1 MGSLGMLPS
10 ASIGYPRNGQT
21 YGLYEPAGGTA
32 PDIAGKN
39 LANPIAQI
47 LAAALMLRYSFGLQE
62 ASQAIE
68 TSVGKVI
75 SAGYRPGTSSVPP
88 QPTFARSAHH
98 RWGMP
103 LPRRYCRREEGK
115 AHPGI

>member
-1 MGSLGMLPS
+1 MLPS

-21 YGLYEPAGGTA
+21 YGLYEPAGGAA

-75 SAGYRPGTSSVPP
+75 SAGYRTGDIFSPAATNVRKVSTS
-88 QPTFARSAHH
+88 QMGDAIAEAI
-98 RWGMP
+98 
-103 LPRRYCRREEGK
+103 L
-115 AHPGI
+115 